1 MVSER
6 DKARP
11 DQDDTRERA
20 IFAACLDLPTEARE
34 PHLERAC
41 NGDARLKSRLRRLL
55 AVHRAVAEV
64 ENIKRRAETQNNDA
78 RAYAIQRFARDLLG
92 VADNL
97 ERALQAAPSE
107 AIRELLRRRLQP

>member
-64 ENIKRRAETQNNDA
+64 EKVLVVVNGPSPVDVVNVDVEVN
-78 RAYAIQRFARDLLG
+78 QRVRKPSSVSPIAVSLL
-92 VADNL
+92 VC
-97 ERALQAAPSE
+97 Q
-107 AIRELLRRRLQP
+107 